1 PLAVMFCLPFA
12 MVGGF
17 ASLAISRQT
26 LSIFSIMA
34 IILLIGLAAKNAILL
49 VDRALKNRDER
60 QMDLVEAFK
69 EAVATRIRPI
79 FMTTAA
85 MVFGMLPV
93 AMGLGS
99 AGEMKSAMGVVLIGG
114 LVFSMVVTM
123 IIVPVAFL
131 SVDSVRSRVL
141 RPRGARDTEGRS
153 NGTSRNGSGNNGTW
167 GAAMPSDRRREK
179 INA

>member
-1 PLAVMFCLPFA
+1 
-12 MVGGF
+12 
-17 ASLAISRQT
+17 
-26 LSIFSIMA
+26 
-34 IILLIGLAAKNAILL
+34 
-49 VDRALKNRDER
+49 
-60 QMDLVEAFK
+60 
-69 EAVATRIRPI
+69 VATRIRPI

-99 AGEMKSAMGVVLIGG
+99 AGEMKSAMGIVLIGG

-131 SVDSVRSRVL
+131 SVDKLRSKVMGNKTATTIQKN
-141 RPRGARDTEGRS
+141 RGGHVPVDGQ
-153 NGTSRNGSGNNGTW
+153 GRNGIVKGKTVTV
-167 GAAMPSDRRREK
+167 EK